1 LAPLFQSGTLLRR
14 DLVNLP
20 VKREFRGVD
29 GVHCDRLGNYCVE
42 RLNRCTVPAMKLS
55 SLRQRLGKTIN
66 GTPDFGKEELAYRRL
81 VEKGFAPDAV
91 IDVGAYEGEWTRLAR
106 KIFGDIP
113 SLMVEAQAAKKPILD
128 RVCADLPLAE
138 HVSAALSRTS
148 GETITFYEMDTGS
161 SFLAEQSNAPRTET
175 KLTTRTLD
183 EVAAHIPGSSLFL
196 KIDVQGA
203 ELHVLAGG
211 HRTLARSAVVQLEV
225 AMLPYNKGAPT
236 ILEVLSYMDER
247 DFVPFDISGE
257 SRLKGHLVQIDL
269 LFTPRDSILRP
280 NFIMF

>member
-1 LAPLFQSGTLLRR
+1 MERSNRR
-14 DLVNLP
+14 
-20 VKREFRGVD
+20 
-29 GVHCDRLGNYCVE
+29 
-42 RLNRCTVPAMKLS
+42 TMPAMKLA

-66 GTPDFGKEELAYRRL
+66 GTLDFDKEELAYRRL
-81 VEKGFAPDAV
+81 ADKGFAPDAV

-106 KIFGDIP
+106 KIFGDTP

-128 RVCADLPLAE
+128 RVCADLPLAK

-183 EVAAHIPGSSLFL
+183 EVAAHFPGSSLFL

-236 ILEVLSYMDER
+236 ILEVSPTWTSTTSCPSTFRGKAGSKGIWSRSICYSPLVTQSSGQTSSRSELSW
-247 DFVPFDISGE
+247 VPGMSCISL
-257 SRLKGHLVQIDL
+257 SNAKRC
-269 LFTPRDSILRP
+269 PWC
-280 NFIMF
+280 